1 MRVRWEID
9 LDARTAKEAARK
21 ALRIQ
26 RNPESIA
33 TVFEVRDKRKRFLID
48 LSGVERVRMRSSRPH
63 RPSGTCA

>member
-26 RNPESIA
+26 RDPESIA
-33 TVFEVRDKRKRFLID
+33 TVFEVRTKRKKFVVD
-48 LSGVERVRMRSSRPH
+48 LSGVERVRMLSSRPH
-63 RPSGTCA
+63 RPSGTGA

>member
-26 RNPESIA
+26 RDPESIA
-33 TVFEVRDKRKRFLID
+33 TVFEVRTKRKKFIVD

-63 RPSGTCA
+63 RPSGTGA